1 MNEAKGTRRFMA
13 KVIEFYI
20 PSRFQRRVTWVPQ
33 QERGKVIE
41 FRSQAADNTLHPDQP
56 LRHDDHGEV
65 SSVFPLE
72 SAGDSSRSGHSEPM
86 PMPCW

>member
-1 MNEAKGTRRFMA
+1 MA

-33 QERGKVIE
+33 QERGKLIE
-41 FRSQAADNTLHPDQP
+41 FPSQMADNTPQPHHP
-56 LRHDDHGEV
+56 LRHDDYGEV
-65 SSVFPLE
+65 SSVFRFE
-72 SAGDSSRSGHSEPM
+72 SAGDSSRSGRPEPI